1 VQEIVVTDWMSKRL
15 RFHGYNRGDLYRNY
29 RVEIDADG
37 LSAAF
42 TIRTSGWGDRLS
54 EFGRGLA
61 DDFAGWEGER
71 AWRSLEDDLK
81 LIATHH
87 SGGYVKL
94 AWTAKRYDDD
104 WYYERQAEPETQ
116 WAVSIAFLLEAG
128 EQMTALANDL
138 EMFFKVPR

>member
-1 VQEIVVTDWMSKRL
+1 MQEIVLTDWMSKRL
-15 RFHGYNRGDLYRNY
+15 RFHGYNRGDLYGNY

-54 EFGRGLA
+54 EFVRGLA

-71 AWRSLEDDLK
+71 ARRSLEDDLK

-116 WAVSIAFLLEAG
+116 
-128 EQMTALANDL
+128 
-138 EMFFKVPR
+138 